1 MRNAWRWT
9 AGWVLMAVLALA
21 LPGWVMPV
29 AAAQAV
35 MDGMPKLSTPISS
48 LTIVVFDTETTG
60 LSPSKDRVV
69 EIGAIKIRNGEI
81 VEERD
86 WLINPQQ
93 PIPPR
98 VTKVH
103 GISDKMVKDK
113 PAFAAVYAEFQE
125 FVGDAILVAHN
136 ARFDVDMMRSEL
148 TRADLEFPPNM
159 VLDSLKLFRKWYPE
173 ATSHKLSFLASHVGI
188 AGDGFHRGDAD
199 SRFTAL
205 ILFDGFKRN
214 PKCDTLRKLC
224 SAAGGVMVF

>member
-1 MRNAWRWT
+1 MKNDARSI
-9 AGWVLMAVLALA
+9 VVVCALVGLLGTGLV
-21 LPGWVMPV
+21 LPGV
-29 AAAQAV
+29 AAQGV
-35 MDGMPKLSTPISS
+35 MEGVPKLTTPLSDI
-48 LTIVVFDTETTG
+48 TIVVFDTETTG
-60 LSPSKDRVV
+60 FSPTKDRIV

-93 PIPPR
+93 AIPAR

-103 GISDKMVKDK
+103 GISDAMVKDK
-113 PAFAAVYAEFQE
+113 PTFDKVYEEFQA

-136 ARFDVDMMRSEL
+136 ARFDVDMMRGEVE
-148 TRADLEFPPNM
+148 RAGLATPPN
-159 VLDSLKLFRKWYPE
+159 VVIDSLKLFRKWYPDAE
-173 ATSHKLSFLASHVGI
+173 SHKLAPLASYVGI
-188 AGDGFHRGDAD
+188 GGDGFHRGDAD

-205 ILFDGFKRN
+205 ILFDGLKRY

>member
-1 MRNAWRWT
+1 M
-9 AGWVLMAVLALA
+9 MAALALA
-21 LPGWVMPV
+21 QPGWVMPV

-35 MDGMPKLSTPISS
+35 MEGMPKLSTPISS

-98 VTKVH
+98 ATKVH

-113 PAFAAVYAEFQE
+113 PTFAAVYAEFQE
-125 FVGDAILVAHN
+125 F
-136 ARFDVDMMRSEL
+136 
-148 TRADLEFPPNM
+148 
-159 VLDSLKLFRKWYPE
+159 
-173 ATSHKLSFLASHVGI
+173 
-188 AGDGFHRGDAD
+188 AGMPFW
-199 SRFTAL
+199 SRTMPAL
-205 ILFDGFKRN
+205 MW
-214 PKCDTLRKLC
+214 T
-224 SAAGGVMVF
+224 